1 LAYASTTL
9 QHSSIAT
16 AKVGSWSA
24 MSDLVGCVVG
34 AASQG
39 AVGAVVAAN
48 LSAVTE
54 PVVNAM
60 LVKRATLA
68 EALKEVDA
76 QRVAKYLKTTLAT
89 NFIKF
94 PFFEVTNMLVG
105 GVQLT
110 PTLKGAL
117 TGTVF
122 CTTTLP
128 ITNYRFRKSMDLPIT
143 ASNLYQAYLPTV
155 LRDIIYGI
163 ARNKTMA
170 YLVGLNPQRAGTNLG
185 RFTNMFITVIFSCV
199 FSAPGNEL
207 RGYCLQPAEKRQS
220 FSDFFQPGKFVR
232 STSVGAVIMAISLG
246 VGTLATPQ
254 VERLVGRVKEYFAK
268 NPIGILLVVLFALHQ
283 VLEARRQRQM
293 IKACGT
299 SGNEDVA

>member
-1 LAYASTTL
+1 
-9 QHSSIAT
+9 
-16 AKVGSWSA
+16 
-24 MSDLVGCVVG
+24 MSDFVAKVVG

-54 PVVNAM
+54 PIVNAM
-60 LVKRATLA
+60 LVRRITFS
-68 EALKEVDA
+68 EAIKELDA
-76 QRVAKYLKTTLAT
+76 QKIAKYLQTTLST

-105 GVQLT
+105 GVELP

-122 CTTTLP
+122 CTATLP

-143 ASNLYQAYLPTV
+143 ASNLYQAYGPTV

-163 ARNKTMA
+163 ARNKVMPFMI
-170 YLVGLNPQRAGTNLG
+170 GLNPDMANTNLG
-185 RFTNMFITVIFSCV
+185 RFVNMFVTVIAACV
-199 FSAPGNEL
+199 ISAPGNEL
-207 RGYCLQPAEKRQS
+207 RGYCLQPTDKKLA
-220 FSDFFQPGKFVR
+220 FADFFKPEKFVR

-254 VERLVGRVKEYFAK
+254 VEKLFAKVKEYLAK
-268 NPIGILLVVLFALHQ
+268 NPIGILLIVLFALQ
-283 VLEARRQRQM
+283 QILENRRHSELTT
-293 IKACGT
+293 AL
-299 SGNEDVA
+299 EDQNKK

>member
-1 LAYASTTL
+1 
-9 QHSSIAT
+9 
-16 AKVGSWSA
+16 
-24 MSDLVGCVVG
+24 MSDFMGKVVG

-60 LVKRATLA
+60 LVKRVPLS
-68 EALKEVDA
+68 EALKELDA
-76 QRVAKYLKTTLAT
+76 NRIAKYLQTTLAT

-105 GVQLT
+105 GVDLP
-110 PTLKGAL
+110 PTAKGAL

-143 ASNLYQAYLPTV
+143 ASNLYQAYGPTV
-155 LRDIIYGI
+155 LRDILYGI
-163 ARNKTMA
+163 VRNKVMA
-170 YLVGLNPQRAGTNLG
+170 FMVGLNPERAGTNGG
-185 RFTNMFITVIFSCV
+185 RFLNMFVTVIAACWL
-199 FSAPGNEL
+199 SAPGNEL
-207 RGYCLQPAEKRQS
+207 RGFCLQPPDRKQAFAQ
-220 FSDFFQPGKFVR
+220 FFQPAKFLR
-232 STSVGAVIMAISLG
+232 STSVGSIIMAVSLG

-254 VERLVGRVKEYFAK
+254 VEKFVAK
-268 NPIGILLVVLFALHQ
+268 IRDYLKNNPMGYMLIVLFALHQ
-283 VLEARRQRQM
+283 VLENRRNQAAVLA
-293 IKACGT
+293 IENKSA
-299 SGNEDVA
+299 AAAKK

>member
-1 LAYASTTL
+1 VA
-9 QHSSIAT
+9 QHGQPLPAPSSRPA
-16 AKVGSWSA
+16 APRRPAQRA
-24 MSDLVGCVVG
+24 MSFVEKVVG

-60 LVKRATLA
+60 LVKRATLS
-68 EALKEVDA
+68 EALKEVSA
-76 QRVAKYLKTTLAT
+76 ERIYKYLQTTLAT

-94 PFFEVTNMLVG
+94 PFFEVTNLLVG
-105 GVQLT
+105 GIDLP

-155 LRDIIYGI
+155 FRDILYGI
-163 ARNKTMA
+163 TRNKVSA
-170 YLVGLNPQRAGTNLG
+170 FLFALNPERAGTNLG
-185 RFTNMFITVIFSCV
+185 RFLNMFATVIAACV
-199 FSAPGNEL
+199 ISAPGNEL
-207 RGYCLQPAEKRQS
+207 RGYTLQPPNKRLS
-220 FSDFFQPGKFVR
+220 FGEFFQPSKFIR

-254 VERLVGRVKEYFAK
+254 VEKMVAAVRTYFRNQPLGFLMMIFFCLHHMIESRRHGEVMALKNEPAK
-268 NPIGILLVVLFALHQ
+268 S
-283 VLEARRQRQM
+283 
-293 IKACGT
+293 KA
-299 SGNEDVA
+299 

>member
-1 LAYASTTL
+1 
-9 QHSSIAT
+9 
-16 AKVGSWSA
+16 
-24 MSDLVGCVVG
+24 MSDFLGKVLG

-54 PVVNAM
+54 PIVNAM
-60 LVKRATLA
+60 LVKRITFA
-68 EALKEVDA
+68 EAIKELDP
-76 QRVAKYLKTTLAT
+76 QKITRYLQTTLST

-105 GVQLT
+105 GIDLP

-122 CTTTLP
+122 CTATLP
-128 ITNYRFRKSMDLPIT
+128 ITNYRFRKSMDLEIT
-143 ASNLYQAYLPTV
+143 ASSLYQAYGPTV

-163 ARNKTMA
+163 ARNKVMPFM
-170 YLVGLNPQRAGTNLG
+170 VGLNPDMATTNLG
-185 RFTNMFITVIFSCV
+185 RFVNMFVTVIAACV
-199 FSAPGNEL
+199 ISAPGNEL
-207 RGYCLQPAEKRQS
+207 RGYCLQPADRAQG
-220 FSDFFQPGKFVR
+220 FSDFFQPAKFVR

-254 VERLVGRVKEYFAK
+254 VEKLISKVKEYLSK
-268 NPIGILLVVLFALHQ
+268 NPIGILLIVLFALNQIVERRRHGELMMS
-283 VLEARRQRQM
+283 LEDKQASADA
-293 IKACGT
+293 KK
-299 SGNEDVA
+299 

>member
-1 LAYASTTL
+1 
-9 QHSSIAT
+9 
-16 AKVGSWSA
+16 
-24 MSDLVGCVVG
+24 MSDFVAKVVG

-60 LVKRATLA
+60 LVKRSTFT
-68 EALKEVDA
+68 EAMQELDA
-76 QRVAKYLKTTLAT
+76 QKIAKYLQTTLST

-105 GVQLT
+105 GVELP
-110 PTLKGAL
+110 PTLKGAV

-122 CTTTLP
+122 CTATLP
-128 ITNYRFRKSMDLPIT
+128 ITNYRFRKSMDLPIS
-143 ASNLYQAYLPTV
+143 ASNLYQAYGPTV

-163 ARNKTMA
+163 ARNKVMPFM
-170 YLVGLNPQRAGTNLG
+170 VGLNPEMANTNLG
-185 RFTNMFITVIFSCV
+185 RFVNMFVTVIAACV
-199 FSAPGNEL
+199 ISAPGNEL
-207 RGYCLQPAEKRQS
+207 RGYCLQPPDKKLA
-220 FSDFFQPGKFVR
+220 FADFFKPEKFVR

-254 VERLVGRVKEYFAK
+254 VEKLFAKVKEYLAK
-268 NPIGILLVVLFALHQ
+268 NPIGILLIVLFALQ
-283 VLEARRQRQM
+283 QILEKKRHSELTTAL
-293 IKACGT
+293 
-299 SGNEDVA
+299 EDKNGK

>member
-1 LAYASTTL
+1 
-9 QHSSIAT
+9 
-16 AKVGSWSA
+16 
-24 MSDLVGCVVG
+24 MSFVEKVVG

-60 LVKRATLA
+60 LVKRVPVS
-68 EALKEVDA
+68 EAVKEVSA
-76 QRVAKYLKTTLAT
+76 ERVYKYLQTTLAT

-105 GVQLT
+105 GINLP

-143 ASNLYQAYLPTV
+143 AGNLYQAYLPTV
-155 LRDIIYGI
+155 LRDILYGI
-163 ARNKTMA
+163 VRNK
-170 YLVGLNPQRAGTNLG
+170 V
-185 RFTNMFITVIFSCV
+185 
-199 FSAPGNEL
+199 
-207 RGYCLQPAEKRQS
+207 
-220 FSDFFQPGKFVR
+220 
-232 STSVGAVIMAISLG
+232 
-246 VGTLATPQ
+246 
-254 VERLVGRVKEYFAK
+254 
-268 NPIGILLVVLFALHQ
+268 
-283 VLEARRQRQM
+283 
-293 IKACGT
+293 
-299 SGNEDVA
+299 

>member
-1 LAYASTTL
+1 
-9 QHSSIAT
+9 
-16 AKVGSWSA
+16 
-24 MSDLVGCVVG
+24 MSDFVGKVLG

-54 PVVNAM
+54 PIVNAM
-60 LVKRATLA
+60 LVKRITFA
-68 EALKEVDA
+68 EALKELDP
-76 QRVAKYLKTTLAT
+76 QKIAKYLQTTLAT

-105 GVQLT
+105 GIELP

-122 CTTTLP
+122 CTATLP
-128 ITNYRFRKSMDLPIT
+128 ITNYRFRKSMDMEIT
-143 ASNLYQAYLPTV
+143 ASSLYQAYGPTV

-163 ARNKTMA
+163 ARNKVMP
-170 YLVGLNPQRAGTNLG
+170 LMVGLNPDMANTNLG
-185 RFTNMFITVIFSCV
+185 RFVNMFVTVIAACV
-199 FSAPGNEL
+199 ISAPGNEL
-207 RGYCLQPAEKRQS
+207 RGYCLQPKDRAQA
-220 FSDFFQPGKFVR
+220 FADFFQPAKFVR

-254 VERLVGRVKEYFAK
+254 VEKLVTKVKEYLSK
-268 NPIGILLVVLFALHQ
+268 NPIGILLIVLFALNQIVERRRHGELMTA
-283 VLEARRQRQM
+283 LEDKQAST
-293 IKACGT
+293 KK
-299 SGNEDVA
+299 